1 MYKLHTTSEGDSMLV
16 CQMTDRHLTNTI
28 RLLCKRMVEARALL
42 DRARALLD
50 SNSLT
55 CDPLLGILA
64 PQFHAK
70 AVREKTESAIK
81 LIHETLPP
89 YVLEAALRGIDLGYL
104 LQAAYGRR
112 EQLPNLQVPKV
123 LTGDSCKDDDDDE
136 DANDITRTDQWRA
149 NLSANFVRDET
160 GESY

>member
-1 MYKLHTTSEGDSMLV
+1 MYKIHTTSDGDSMLV
-16 CQMTDRHLTNTI
+16 CQMTDRHLTNMVK
-28 RLLCKRMVEARALL
+28 LLCKQMVEARALL
-42 DRARALLD
+42 EGG
-50 SNSLT
+50 SLP

-64 PQFHAK
+64 PQFNAK
-70 AVREKTESAIK
+70 AVREKAESAIK

-89 YVLEAALRGIDLGYL
+89 YVLEASLRGIDLGHL

-112 EQLPNLQVPKV
+112 EQLPNLQAPKV
-123 LTGDSCKDDDDDE
+123 LTIDSCEDDDDD
-136 DANDITRTDQWRA
+136 DDDDDITRTDQWRA

>member
-1 MYKLHTTSEGDSMLV
+1 MYKIHTTSDGDAMLV
-16 CQMTDRHLTNTI
+16 CQMTDSHLTNMVK
-28 RLLCKRMVEARALL
+28 LLCKQTVEARALL
-42 DRARALLD
+42 DGG
-50 SNSLT
+50 SLS

-64 PQFHAK
+64 PQFNAK
-70 AVREKTESAIK
+70 AVREKAESAIR

-89 YVLEAALRGIDLGYL
+89 YVLEASLRGIDLGYL

-112 EQLPNLQVPKV
+112 GQVPNLQVPKV
-123 LTGDSCKDDDDDE
+123 LTTDRFKEGDDDDD
-136 DANDITRTDQWRA
+136 DVDDDDITRTDQWRA